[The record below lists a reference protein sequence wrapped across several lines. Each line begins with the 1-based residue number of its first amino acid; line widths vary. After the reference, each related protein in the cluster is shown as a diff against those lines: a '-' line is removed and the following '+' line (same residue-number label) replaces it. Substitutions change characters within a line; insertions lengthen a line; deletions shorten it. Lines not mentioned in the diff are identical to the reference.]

1 MIEYYNFLFLK
12 YSKQRK
18 ATLKSGI
25 FTLIENWDNNEANT
39 ILDSLAL
46 IQHCDALGL
55 DEVWIGEHHFNNFTL
70 CSAIIPLISAAL
82 AQTQNIKTGSAAI
95 LLPHYH
101 PIRIS
106 EEIAT
111 LDLISKGRFLFG
123 FARGAFPIFDIAMG
137 NNAKNNRD
145 IMLENAQI
153 IHNLLFKE
161 QVNFSGD
168 FFEINN
174 ISIRPHP
181 KGLIPFYIA
190 STHKPTLQKAAN
202 LGYNFLGSLTLD
214 STEAKEIHQIFQTN
228 AKKYDFTLMRAFYVD
243 KDRKVAEEK
252 AQIGVDIFTQCMLR
266 ANENNPTFESIIKTS
281 DYEEFRADFFNKDKI
296 LKTMI
301 VGTPQDCIEQIRDL
315 QKEYGVTSLAL
326 KLLSSNLEDS
336 KNILNI
342 YKEQILPNL

>member
-82 AQTQNIKTGSAAI
+82 AQTQNIKIGSAAI

-168 FFEINN
+168 FL
-174 ISIRPHP
+174 
-181 KGLIPFYIA
+181 K
-190 STHKPTLQKAAN
+190 
-202 LGYNFLGSLTLD
+202 
-214 STEAKEIHQIFQTN
+214 
-228 AKKYDFTLMRAFYVD
+228 
-243 KDRKVAEEK
+243 
-252 AQIGVDIFTQCMLR
+252 
-266 ANENNPTFESIIKTS
+266 SIILAFALT
-281 DYEEFRADFFNKDKI
+281 
-296 LKTMI
+296 
-301 VGTPQDCIEQIRDL
+301 
-315 QKEYGVTSLAL
+315 QKG
-326 KLLSSNLEDS
+326 
-336 KNILNI
+336 
-342 YKEQILPNL
+342 

>member
-1 MIEYYNFLFLK
+1 
-12 YSKQRK
+12 
-18 ATLKSGI
+18 
-25 FTLIENWDNNEANT
+25 
-39 ILDSLAL
+39 
-46 IQHCDALGL
+46 
-55 DEVWIGEHHFNNFTL
+55 
-70 CSAIIPLISAAL
+70 
-82 AQTQNIKTGSAAI
+82 
-95 LLPHYH
+95 
-101 PIRIS
+101 
-106 EEIAT
+106 
-111 LDLISKGRFLFG
+111 
-123 FARGAFPIFDIAMG
+123 MG
-137 NNAKNNRD
+137 KNAKNILD
-145 IMLENAQI
+145 IKLENAQI
-153 IHNLLFKE
+153 SSNLIFKE
-161 QVNFSGD
+161 QVNYNKNFL
-168 FFEINN
+168 EINN

-181 KGLIPFYIA
+181 KELIPINIA

-243 KDRKVAEEK
+243 KDRKVAEEQ

-266 ANENNPTFESIIKTS
+266 ANENNPTVESIIKTS

-336 KNILNI
+336 KNILIFTKN
-342 YKEQILPNL
+342 K